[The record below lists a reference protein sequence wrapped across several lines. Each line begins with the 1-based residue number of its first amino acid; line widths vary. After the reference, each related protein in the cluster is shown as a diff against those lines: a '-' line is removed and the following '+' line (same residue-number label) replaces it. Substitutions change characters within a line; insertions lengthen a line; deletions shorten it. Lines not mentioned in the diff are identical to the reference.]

1 MNSLKKIY
9 CRCYQITLRLLLPFL
24 PYKDPKVYN
33 QLEDIKDIFKE
44 EKISKPLV
52 ITDDNLEKMGETKL
66 IKDILKES
74 NYVLFAGVYPNPTT
88 DLVKEAKAVYIENG
102 CDGLIAY
109 GGGSPID
116 VAKAVGASLVRPNKE
131 LIHLRGILKVR
142 KKIPT
147 LVAIPTTA
155 GTGSETTLA
164 SVIVDSKTRCKFAIN
179 DFPLIPKYAIL
190 DTRCIH
196 NLPTS
201 ISASTALDA
210 LTHAVEAYIGRSTT
224 KKTRSDAIKAIKLIF
239 KYYDEGVKHQS
250 KEAERALLK
259 ASHLAGRAFTRSYV
273 GYIHALS
280 HSLSGM
286 YDLPHG
292 WTNAVLMPIVLRRYG
307 KKISKKLAFLAREVK
322 LGTKDDN
329 EYTLA
334 QEFINKIEMMARRYD
349 IPSKIKDIKE
359 EDIPLLAKRA
369 DKEANPLYPVPVLYD
384 KEKLEEILREVKG

>member
-1 MNSLKKIY
+1 MNSLKKIC
-9 CRCYQITLRLLLPFL
+9 CRCYQITLRALLPIL
-24 PYKDPKVYN
+24 PYKDPIVYN
-33 QLEDIKDIFKE
+33 YLEEIKDILKK
-44 EKISKPLV
+44 EKINKPLL
-52 ITDDNLEKMGETKL
+52 ITDANLEKIGETKL

-74 NYVLFAGVYPNPTT
+74 NYVLFAGSYPNPTT
-88 DLVKEAKAVYIENG
+88 NIVKEAKDIYIENE

-116 VAKAVGASLVRPNKE
+116 VAKALGASLVKPHKQ
-131 LIHLRGILKVR
+131 LIHLRGILKVC

-190 DTRCIH
+190 DTRCTH
-196 NLPTS
+196 NLPIS

-239 KYYDEGVKHQS
+239 KYYDEGVNHQS
-250 KEAERALLK
+250 KEAERALLE

-329 EYTLA
+329 DYALA

-349 IPSKIKDIKE
+349 IPAKIKNIKE

-384 KEKLEEILREVKG
+384 KKKLEEILREVKG